1 VDKKDRQAWR
11 DHLDEFGDLPDGVVD
26 QLFDHIDA
34 LERQVGAYA
43 AIKRIYSDKC
53 AARSGLPLMN
63 HIDEGLIV
71 LDAIGAEEIA
81 KRAYCLH
88 PLLQDDENLKAVFLA
103 MEYRIVA
110 NSCLSNHAGAAP
122 RPSAIEAVNK
132 MLVADKV
139 QNRKDFEQHH
149 KGVHPESERL
159 STYFSNWLAAL
170 GVSEER
176 YQELK
181 AAIASAQEG

>member
-1 VDKKDRQAWR
+1 
-11 DHLDEFGDLPDGVVD
+11 
-26 QLFDHIDA
+26 
-34 LERQVGAYA
+34 
-43 AIKRIYSDKC
+43 
-53 AARSGLPLMN
+53 MN

-110 NSCLSNHAGAAP
+110 NSCLSHHVGVAP
-122 RPSAIEAVNK
+122 RASTIDAVNQ
-132 MLVADKV
+132 MLIADKV

-159 STYFSNWLAAL
+159 SAYFANWLSEL
-170 GVSEER
+170 GISEER

-181 AAIASAQEG
+181 AALASAPEVK